1 MTSEIP
7 LSVIKKIYRKIK
19 LIRISE
25 EKIIEEY
32 HKNEMKTPMHMSYGQ
47 EAITASVASIF
58 KNNYVV
64 GSYRSH
70 ASFLSHTEKIKTF
83 FSELYGRIDGT
94 CKGKSGSM
102 HLSDIDSG
110 FLCSSAIVSSG
121 FPMAIG
127 HAYSQKVMKSN
138 NLTTIY
144 FGDGAVEEGTFW
156 ETINFASLKSL
167 KMLFVCED
175 NDYAVTTRKANRWG
189 FKSMKSFINNFNI
202 LYLNDN
208 SNDSIKF
215 YKKLI
220 AAKKHLNA
228 NKGPVFMHVKCL
240 RYLQHCGINSDI
252 SAAYRNP
259 NDILEVQQNDTLDK
273 LCKYIKKNKLNFNT
287 NKVDQEI
294 KIEIQEAIEFAK
306 SSPYPSKKDLLESVY
321 YE

>member
-1 MTSEIP
+1 
-7 LSVIKKIYRKIK
+7 
-19 LIRISE
+19 
-25 EKIIEEY
+25 
-32 HKNEMKTPMHMSYGQ
+32 MKTPMHMSYGQ
-47 EAITASVASIF
+47 EAITAAVSSVF
-58 KNNYVV
+58 KNNYII

-127 HAYSQKVMKSN
+127 HAYSQKVLKSK

-167 KMLFVCED
+167 KILFVCED

-189 FKSMKSFINNFNI
+189 FKSMKSFINSEG
-202 LYLNDN
+202 Y
-208 SNDSIKF
+208 
-215 YKKLI
+215 
-220 AAKKHLNA
+220 
-228 NKGPVFMHVKCL
+228 
-240 RYLQHCGINSDI
+240 
-252 SAAYRNP
+252 
-259 NDILEVQQNDTLDK
+259 
-273 LCKYIKKNKLNFNT
+273 
-287 NKVDQEI
+287 
-294 KIEIQEAIEFAK
+294 
-306 SSPYPSKKDLLESVY
+306 
-321 YE
+321 